1 MILMHNWVKNK
12 NYSLIIF
19 YFNHKLRKD
28 SDDELKFVKNLS
40 KDFNI
45 KFKSFNWLGTKP
57 SSAIMKLARDVR
69 YKTIF
74 DYCKKNHII
83 HLMTAHHLDDL
94 IETFFMRLQR
104 KFSTIGLRSI
114 SKKFCNNDLV
124 LYRPLLKFKK
134 KRLVLTCKYHD
145 LKWVE
150 DKSNKDIQYER
161 VRVRNYLKENPQ
173 QNLKLEKDLKSKI
186 YQNNE
191 LEKKNRNFFF

>member
-94 IETFFMRLQR
+94 IETFFHE
-104 KFSTIGLRSI
+104 T
-114 SKKFCNNDLV
+114 SKKIFYDWS
-124 LYRPLLKFKK
+124 KK
-134 KRLVLTCKYHD
+134 Y
-145 LKWVE
+145 
-150 DKSNKDIQYER
+150 
-161 VRVRNYLKENPQ
+161 
-173 QNLKLEKDLKSKI
+173 
-186 YQNNE
+186 
-191 LEKKNRNFFF
+191 F